1 MSASWTL
8 FVLLLCART
17 AELRHRHQAVDPE
30 LDPGLKGLHTKR
42 EALTRGARR
51 GALSVGFSP
60 ESAQEDA
67 ERLDEMEPGHRA
79 LDPEDVG
86 PNPMNKRVSRGTK
99 GAWRR
104 RGDQSTLSTLN
115 PDRFFTTPRTAHPPV
130 NSSVRVALLP
140 LSGGARWAYAVLL
153 LALVMFSVGLVGNL
167 ALMCL
172 VWHSVHLKSAWNCV
186 LAGLALWDFLV
197 LFFCLPVV
205 LFHQL
210 TGTRLMGALSC
221 SLVPFLEVSSMGVA
235 TFSLCALSID
245 RFHSATSPTTLSM
258 HVEPCTSILPKLS
271 VVFIGSLLLATP
283 ELLAYRHVDV
293 CLAEPSSELPLSILS
308 LVLTY
313 QEARSWWVF
322 GCYFCLPLLFTL
334 SCDLVTR
341 RVMSQR
347 EAQVIGR
354 QEVSSRSSS
363 LSVIKKEVEL
373 NRKRMEREA
382 GLRSV
387 VLALIGLYSACT
399 LPEAVC
405 TIAMSYLPLLPVGV
419 SPALR
424 LIGQFL
430 LFVRCSAT
438 PLLTLTFNRALGGAF
453 LHCCCCCCDECGAIP
468 PPALDTPSPSLATPS
483 TLLAM
488 PLSAM
493 GPPLRDTPTEQQR
506 RVLGTPC

>member
-1 MSASWTL
+1 
-8 FVLLLCART
+8 
-17 AELRHRHQAVDPE
+17 
-30 LDPGLKGLHTKR
+30 
-42 EALTRGARR
+42 
-51 GALSVGFSP
+51 
-60 ESAQEDA
+60 
-67 ERLDEMEPGHRA
+67 
-79 LDPEDVG
+79 
-86 PNPMNKRVSRGTK
+86 MNKRVSRGTK

-221 SLVPFLEVSSMGVA
+221 SLVPFLEVSASMGVA

-258 HVEPCTSILPKLS
+258 HVEPCTSILPKL
-271 VVFIGSLLLATP
+271 T
-283 ELLAYRHVDV
+283 YRHVS
-293 CLAEPSSELPLSILS
+293 LPLQEKHTHYSTQLPLSILS

-347 EAQVIGR
+347 EA
-354 QEVSSRSSS
+354 SHSSS
-363 LSVIKKEVEL
+363 L

-430 LFVRCSAT
+430 LFVRCSAFQIVYV
-438 PLLTLTFNRALGGAF
+438 LLFF
-453 LHCCCCCCDECGAIP
+453 CCCFFNIFL
-468 PPALDTPSPSLATPS
+468 LDLENCFPDLSL
-483 TLLAM
+483 
-488 PLSAM
+488 
-493 GPPLRDTPTEQQR
+493 
-506 RVLGTPC
+506 

>member
-1 MSASWTL
+1 MSPKIKVFISVCICNWNLAFLGSSTQISVH
-8 FVLLLCART
+8 VLGT
-17 AELRHRHQAVDPE
+17 AITPD
-30 LDPGLKGLHTKR
+30 
-42 EALTRGARR
+42 
-51 GALSVGFSP
+51 
-60 ESAQEDA
+60 
-67 ERLDEMEPGHRA
+67 
-79 LDPEDVG
+79 
-86 PNPMNKRVSRGTK
+86 RVSRGTK

-221 SLVPFLEVSSMGVA
+221 SLVPFLEVSASMGVA

-271 VVFIGSLLLATP
+271 VEKHTHYSTQ
-283 ELLAYRHVDV
+283 VDV

-363 LSVIKKEVEL
+363 LSVIKKE
-373 NRKRMEREA
+373 RMEREA

>member
-1 MSASWTL
+1 
-8 FVLLLCART
+8 
-17 AELRHRHQAVDPE
+17 
-30 LDPGLKGLHTKR
+30 
-42 EALTRGARR
+42 
-51 GALSVGFSP
+51 
-60 ESAQEDA
+60 
-67 ERLDEMEPGHRA
+67 
-79 LDPEDVG
+79 
-86 PNPMNKRVSRGTK
+86 MNKRVSRGTK

-221 SLVPFLEVSSMGVA
+221 SLVPFLEVSASMGVA

-271 VVFIGSLLLATP
+271 V
-283 ELLAYRHVDV
+283 VDV

-341 RVMSQR
+341 LSK
-347 EAQVIGR
+347 
-354 QEVSSRSSS
+354 QEVSSHSSS
-363 LSVIKKEVEL
+363 L

-468 PPALDTPSPSLATPS
+468 PPALDTPNFCQT
-483 TLLAM
+483 
-488 PLSAM
+488 
-493 GPPLRDTPTEQQR
+493 
-506 RVLGTPC
+506 VLMTNKRFNTDFC